1 MSRHSKPRRGKMRLK
16 DKVCLI
22 TGGASGIGKATAIKF
37 VSEGARVVICD
48 VDEDAGQELVKEL
61 GSGSAFYKINVVN
74 RDEVQ
79 KWVDDV
85 VEKFGRVDVLVN
97 NAGITRD
104 GLFIKYKNGELVSQ
118 MSEKD
123 FDLVIAVNLK
133 GVFNCTQAVTPQ
145 MIEQGGGV
153 ILNASSIVGLYGNF
167 GQTNYAATKFGVIG
181 MTKTWSRELGKF
193 NIRVNAICPGFILTE
208 MVKKMPEK
216 ILEGLAAKTPLGRM
230 GSPED
235 VANLYAWLASDE
247 ASYIH
252 GAAISIDGGMV
263 LGT

>member
-1 MSRHSKPRRGKMRLK
+1 MRLE

-22 TGGASGIGKATAIKF
+22 TGGAAGIGKATAQKF
-37 VSEGARVVICD
+37 SDEGAVVVLCD
-48 VDEDAGQELVKEL
+48 VNEEAGQAFAKEL
-61 GSGSAFYKINVVN
+61 GNGALFNKVDVTN
-74 RDEVQ
+74 RDAVQ
-79 KWVDDV
+79 AWVDDV
-85 VEKFGRVDVLVN
+85 IEKLGRIDVLVN

-104 GLFIKYKNGELVSQ
+104 GLFVKYKNGELVSQ
-118 MSEKD
+118 MSTEN
-123 FDLVIAVNLK
+123 FDLVLSVNLK
-133 GVFNCTQAVTPQ
+133 GVFNCAQAVTPQ

-181 MTKTWSRELGKF
+181 MTKTWARELGKY
-193 NIRVNAICPGFILTE
+193 NIRVNAVCPGFILTE
-208 MVKKMPEK
+208 MVQKMPEK
-216 ILEGLAAKTPLGRM
+216 ILEGLASKTPLGRM
-230 GSPED
+230 GKPED
-235 VANLYAWLASDE
+235 VANLYCWLSSDE

>member
-1 MSRHSKPRRGKMRLK
+1 MRLK

-37 VSEGARVVICD
+37 ASEGAKVIICD
-48 VDEDAGQELVKEL
+48 VDKTAGQAFVEEL
-61 GSGSAFYKINVVN
+61 GNDSVFYKINVVD

-79 KWVDDV
+79 GWIDDV
-85 VEKFGRVDVLVN
+85 VKKFGRIDVLVN

-104 GLFIKYKNGELVSQ
+104 GLFVKYKNGELVSQ
-118 MSEKD
+118 MDEKD

-133 GVFNCTQAVTPQ
+133 GVFNCTQAVTPK

-193 NIRVNAICPGFILTE
+193 NIRVNAVCPGFILTE

-230 GSPED
+230 GTPED

-247 ASYIH
+247 AAYIH

>member
-1 MSRHSKPRRGKMRLK
+1 MRLE

-22 TGGASGIGKATAIKF
+22 TGGAAGIGKATAHKF
-37 VSEGARVVICD
+37 AAEGAKVVLCD
-48 VDEDAGQELVKEL
+48 VDEDAGQALADEL
-61 GSGSAFYKINVVN
+61 GNGALFYVVDVTK
-74 RDEVQ
+74 REAVQ
-79 KWVDDV
+79 AWVEDV
-85 VEKFGRVDVLVN
+85 IKKFGRVDVLVN

-104 GLFIKYKNGELVSQ
+104 GLFVKYKNGELISQ

-123 FDLVIAVNLK
+123 FDLVIDVNLK
-133 GVFNCTQAVTPQ
+133 GVFNCAQAVTPQ

-181 MTKTWSRELGKF
+181 MTKTWSRELGRF

-208 MVKKMPEK
+208 MVQKMPEK
-216 ILEGLAAKTPLGRM
+216 ILDGLAAKTPLGRM
-230 GSPED
+230 GQPED
-235 VANLYAWLASDE
+235 VANVYAWLASDE

-252 GAAISIDGGMV
+252 GSVISVDGGMV

>member
-1 MSRHSKPRRGKMRLK
+1 MRLK

-22 TGGASGIGKATAIKF
+22 TGGAAGIGKATAIKF
-37 VSEGARVVICD
+37 VAEGAKVVLCD
-48 VDEDAGQELVKEL
+48 VDEGAGQQLASEL
-61 GSGSAFYKINVVN
+61 GNDTEFYKVDVTN
-74 RDEVQ
+74 REAVQ
-79 KWVDDV
+79 AWVDDV
-85 VEKFGRVDVLVN
+85 IEKFGRIDVLIN

-104 GLFIKYKNGELVSQ
+104 GLFVKYKNGELVSQ

-123 FDLVIAVNLK
+123 FDLVINVNLK
-133 GVFNCTQAVTPQ
+133 GVFNCAQAVTPQ
-145 MIEQGGGV
+145 MIKQGGGV

-181 MTKTWSRELGKF
+181 MTKTWSRELGRF

-208 MVKKMPEK
+208 MVQKMPEK

-230 GSPED
+230 GVPEEI
-235 VANLYAWLASDE
+235 ANVYCWLASDE

-252 GAAISIDGGMV
+252 GATISVDGGMV